1 MGGAEVDPDIQ
12 AVTDIGFE
20 IIVALVLVLAI
31 VSIILFGLLR
41 SGRYQPS
48 VGLVISLSLLAVLA
62 MAGFAATQQETFGTI
77 AATAVGALAGAVS
90 AIWTQ
95 KPPPDLKPEEKPN
108 E

>member
-90 AIWTQ
+90 AIWT
-95 KPPPDLKPEEKPN
+95 KPPPDLKPEETERP
-108 E
+108 